1 MSNIRAR
8 FPKGVPMTVEEVS
21 KVVGPEFA
29 EAHKNPHPAVLKLRE
44 EMMSKK
50 TARTR
55 LTWKNAADLTGLY
68 GFSKGIQRSAEA
80 ATRKLSR
87 HSLKVA
93 KRIFA
98 KDAEVVPFLQAHMK
112 REDSKP
118 AKVLLAALKEVGPKL
133 ASEMQGGTGTSKT
146 ATEYGLYGFKA
157 KTAELGLDACKEV
170 RSTAGRITAE
180 IHQRHAADHGK
191 FTGFYKEHSK
201 QAKCAYAGM
210 LLSCYPDASMKT
222 AGGGAGIQVLLSG
235 KTHNW
240 RLPQPVRFKDR
251 GTMSVEMDRGHVQG
265 QSDVSHLGIA
275 SHEQFAFIEEPGHI
289 EDIELS
295 PMEWRKFRDQ
305 ALAFAVGNGFT
316 GEDIT
321 FTFFLG
327 EVEDAMLSAGFT
339 RSSAPSD
346 FDVEGTATISASW
359 GNVSQLDGEMGFT
372 ATFSI
377 TPMFQE
383 AWDSLSTSDW
393 DDDGQGPR
401 RFGSYRQLT
410 GGQLEWED

>member
-1 MSNIRAR
+1 MMPKFTDVTAR
-8 FPKGVPMTVEEVS
+8 FTKGVPMTVEEVS

-44 EMMSKK
+44 EMLGKK
-50 TARTR
+50 TARQR
-55 LTWKNAADLTGLY
+55 ITWQRSAADLTGLY

-80 ATRKLSR
+80 ATRRLAR
-87 HSLKVA
+87 HSLKTA

-133 ASEMQGGTGTSKT
+133 ASEMRGGLTSKT

-180 IHQRHAADHGK
+180 LHQRHAADHGK

-201 QAKCAYAGM
+201 QAKCSYAGM

-222 AGGGAGIQVLLSG
+222 ASRGEAAQVHLSG
-235 KTHNW
+235 KSQRW
-240 RLPQPVRFKDR
+240 RLPENVRFKDR
-251 GTMSVEMDRGHVQG
+251 GTMSVNPDNGHVNG
-265 QSDVSHLGIA
+265 RSDVTHLGI
-275 SHEQFAFIEEPGHI
+275 SSQEQFALIEEPGHI
-289 EDIELS
+289 EDITLN
-295 PMEWRKFRDQ
+295 PFEWRKFRDQ
-305 ALAFAVGNGFT
+305 ASAIAVENGFT
-316 GEDIT
+316 TEDVQ
-321 FTFFLG
+321 FTFFLN
-327 EVEDAMLSAGFT
+327 EMQDALILG
-339 RSSAPSD
+339 PSD
-346 FDVEGTATISASW
+346 FDVEGTTTISASW
-359 GNVSQLDGEMGFT
+359 GNTSQLEEEVGFT
-372 ATFSI
+372 ATFSS

-383 AWDSLSTSDW
+383 AYDSLSDDDW
-393 DDDGQGPR
+393 DAGSQGPR

-410 GGQLEWED
+410 GGQLEWEG